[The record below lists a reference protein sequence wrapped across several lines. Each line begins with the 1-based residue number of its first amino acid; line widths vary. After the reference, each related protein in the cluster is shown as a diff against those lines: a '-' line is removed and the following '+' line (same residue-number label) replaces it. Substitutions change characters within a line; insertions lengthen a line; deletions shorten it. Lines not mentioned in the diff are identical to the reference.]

1 MRYFILVLFFPLLCA
16 AQQERTTRILFIL
29 DASNSMNSTWGKQT
43 RLVGAKEVLIQAM
56 EMFKEVPNTEIALR
70 VYGHQVPI
78 TNDIQDCNDTK
89 LEVPFSIGNIDI
101 IKNKIRGLIAKG
113 ATPIARSL
121 EAAAGDF
128 PDTLSR
134 NVIILITDGLESC
147 DNNPCVIAKKLREKG
162 VKVTPFVIGLGM
174 DLSYLENFACIGSY
188 SDAEDKDSFKSVLTT
203 IIEKIITRTTVQINL
218 NNQAKKPTE
227 TNVSMFLVESGTENL
242 KYTFLHTMNRYN
254 NPDTLVIDPS
264 ISYDL
269 VVNTL
274 PKIQKK
280 GIKITRN
287 THNIIQIDAGQGFL
301 KFTGPPS
308 VLTRIML
315 KGNTETIHV
324 QAVNSQDKYLIG
336 TYDLEILTLPRTY
349 ERVEITQS
357 KTSTVNIKSPGTLE
371 LKSAKNMV
379 GQVFVDRGNGRF
391 EWVLNLDEKVL
402 NAMFSLQPGN
412 YKLVCRER
420 DQKSTG
426 YTQEK
431 KFKIESIKN
440 TLINL

>member
-29 DASNSMNSTWGKQT
+29 DASNSMNSSWGKQT

-89 LEVPFSIGNIDI
+89 LEVPFSIGNIDL
-101 IKNKIRGLIAKG
+101 IKNKIHGLIAKG

-162 VKVTPFVIGLGM
+162 IKVTPFVIGLGM

-203 IIEKIITRTTVQINL
+203 IIEKIVTRTTVQINL
-218 NNQAKKPTE
+218 NDSYKKPTE
-227 TNVSMFLVESGTENL
+227 TNVTLFLYEAGTENL
-242 KYTFLHTMNRYN
+242 KYTFTHTINRYN
-254 NPDTLVIDPS
+254 NPDTLVIDPNFK
-264 ISYDL
+264 YDL
-269 VVNTL
+269 IVNTL
-274 PKIQKK
+274 PKIEKK
-280 GIKITRN
+280 QISLVRN
-287 THNIIQIDAGQGFL
+287 THNTIQVDAPQGFL
-301 KFTGPPS
+301 KFSGTATAAIR
-308 VLTRIML
+308 VME
-315 KGNTETIHV
+315 KAKYETINV
-324 QAVNSQDKYLIG
+324 QLTNSQDKYVVG
-336 TYDLEILTLPRTY
+336 FYDLELLTLPRTY
-349 ERVEITQS
+349 QRIEISQS
-357 KTSTVNIKSPGTLE
+357 KTTIVTITSPGTLE
-371 LKSAKNMV
+371 LKSIKNNV
-379 GQVFVDRGNGRF
+379 GQVFIDKGNGLF
-391 EWVLNLDEKVL
+391 DWVFNLDEKLLSSKYV
-402 NAMFSLQPGN
+402 LQPGN
-412 YKLVCRER
+412 YKIVYRQK

-426 YTQEK
+426 YTIEK
-431 KFKIESIKN
+431 KFKIESTKKILL
-440 TLINL
+440 TL